1 MDLLDVL
8 VIWFFIYHIYNFIK
22 GTRAVP
28 MTIGLIIIL
37 IMSVLAPI
45 FNLSA
50 MSWLFKN
57 LRTIWLI
64 AFVVIF
70 QPELRRMLM
79 YLGQTR
85 LVRFFVKVTGTRI
98 IEELAKA
105 TIELREKGY
114 GALIVIVRD
123 MGVKTIL
130 ETGVNIQAEVSV
142 PLIVPIFNPR
152 SPLHDGA
159 MIIQNELISAA
170 KCILPLSQNPHI
182 DPELGTRHRAALGLA
197 EESDAMIII
206 VSEETGNISVA
217 MNGELKIDLDYDQL
231 KQVLIE
237 GFRFSAET

>member
-142 PLIVPIFNPR
+142 PLIVSIFNPR

>member
-105 TIELREKGY
+105 TIDLREKGY

-142 PLIVPIFNPR
+142 PLIVSIFNPR